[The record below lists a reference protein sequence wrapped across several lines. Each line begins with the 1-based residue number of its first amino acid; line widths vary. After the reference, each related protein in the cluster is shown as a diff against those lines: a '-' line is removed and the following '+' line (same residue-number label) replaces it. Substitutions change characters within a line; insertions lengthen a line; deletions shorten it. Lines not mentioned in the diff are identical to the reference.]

1 MANNSETDWDEAA
14 PAGSDPRNKGDDE
27 IRYLRAAIRSRL
39 EKEHEAPAT
48 SDAGGEHLAGSAK
61 AFYATSDPTT
71 RPDGA
76 TALDTDDAGRLLY
89 RSDLAALKVF
99 SGSAWGLVGSSGGAA
114 FAVLNDTKAAN
125 TPGGSFTA
133 GAWRTRTINTEVAD
147 PSSIVTLAS
156 NQFTLTAGT
165 YYVRASAPAMRVNS
179 HQARLRNITDS
190 TTTLAGRPMYS
201 AFGGAYAS
209 SDSVIEGM
217 FTIAGSKV
225 FEVQHQCETTSS
237 SSSGLGQPGNFGE
250 SNIYTTVLIVK
261 VA

>member
-27 IRYLRAAIRSRL
+27 IRYLRASVRARL
-39 EKEHEAPAT
+39 AKEHDTPAT
-48 SDAGGEHLAGSAK
+48 SSAGGEHKAGSAK
-61 AFYATSDPTT
+61 VYYATSDPTL
-71 RPDGA
+71 RPDGV
-76 TALDTDDAGRLLY
+76 TALSAADAGRLLY
-89 RSDLAALKVF
+89 RSDLAALKVY
-99 SGSAWGLVGSSGGAA
+99 SGSAWGLVGASGGAA

-125 TPGGSFTA
+125 TAGGSFTS
-133 GAWRTRTINTEVAD
+133 GAWRTRTLNTEVAD

-156 NQFTLTAGT
+156 NQFTLAAGT

-190 TTTLAGRPMYS
+190 STTLAGRPMYS

-217 FTIAGSKV
+217 FTIAGTKV
-225 FEVQHQCETTSS
+225 FEVQHQCETTSAS
-237 SSSGLGQPGNFGE
+237 SNGLGQPGNFGE
-250 SNIYTTVLIVK
+250 NNIYTTVLIVK